1 MLRDALSPLA
11 EREFRLLF
19 LARLTSFLG
28 SAIAPVALAFAV
40 IDDLDGS
47 ASELGIVLAAGFV
60 PQVIFTLVGGVIA
73 DRLPRHHVL
82 VGSDLASGAAQVVAA
97 ALLLAGEAE
106 LWHLAVL
113 QVVRGAASSVFY
125 PASTGLV
132 PQTVPDRLLQQANA
146 LLRMTMNTSFV
157 AGAAVGGVLVAVA
170 GSGWALA
177 FDGVTYFASA
187 AFLLAMRVAGTV
199 RVPATFVAEL
209 REGWTEFR
217 SRQWLWVIVVAALV
231 GNMCSSGARQV
242 LGPVVADRALGGAA
256 AWGTILAFQSA
267 GLIVGGVVALRLRPS
282 RPLLVGVLGLF
293 LWGITIPALAL
304 ELPVLVIAGLAVIGG
319 IGVELFGVYWDT
331 ALQQHVPRHAL
342 SRVSSYDA
350 LGSIVAIPI
359 GLAVAGPIADGIGVS
374 TTLWV
379 AFALMT
385 AAVGGALLSRD
396 VRTLP
401 RREPEPEPA

>member
-1 MLRDALSPLA
+1 M
-11 EREFRLLF
+11 
-19 LARLTSFLG
+19 
-28 SAIAPVALAFAV
+28 

-60 PQVIFTLVGGVIA
+60 PQVVFTLVGGVIA

-82 VGSDLASGAAQVVAA
+82 VGSDLASGAAQIAA
-97 ALLLAGEAE
+97 AVLLLAGEAE
-106 LWHLAVL
+106 LWHLVVV

-132 PQTVPDRLLQQANA
+132 PQTVPERLLQQANA

-157 AGAAVGGVLVAVA
+157 IGAALGGVLVAVA

-187 AFLLAMRVAGTV
+187 AFLLAMRLAGTV

-217 SRQWLWVIVVAALV
+217 SRQWLWVIVIAALV

-242 LGPVVADRALGGAA
+242 LGPIVADRALGGAA

-267 GLIVGGVVALRLRPS
+267 GLIVGGVVALRLRPA

-304 ELPVLVIAGLAVIGG
+304 ELPVLLIAGLAVIGG
-319 IGVELFGVYWDT
+319 AGVELFGVYWDT

-359 GLAVAGPIADGIGVS
+359 GLAIAGPIADGIGVAE
-374 TTLWV
+374 TLWV
-379 AFALMT
+379 SFALMT
-385 AAVGGALLSRD
+385 ATVAGALLSRD

-401 RREPEPEPA
+401 RRELEPR